1 MKNLFYFLFAFALCG
16 QFIAC
21 DGTDD
26 TPEPPVT
33 VTPCEEDPTSTCTIF
48 ERSSINF
55 TDGDDVS
62 HQVQIVSITDR
73 GEGTGSITLHNDT
86 TYVLDGLVFVND
98 GQTLIIEPGTVIK
111 GEPGSG
117 EQASAL
123 IVARGGM
130 INAQGAANNPIILT
144 ATADQTF
151 SAPAGI
157 VTTGGL
163 PAGTAGLWG
172 GLIVLGDASL
182 NSSPGESAIEGINT
196 SETRGLY
203 GGSNDDDNSGTIRYV
218 SVRYG
223 GTDIGAGNEINGVTM
238 GGVGRGTT
246 IEYVEVFGNKDDG
259 FEWFGGTVN
268 TKFLVSAYNQDD
280 AMDYDEGWRGNNQF
294 WLVYQVGSADRGGEH
309 DGGTDPE
316 TGTPY
321 ANPTIANASYFG
333 LGSGGGKRALTFRD
347 NAGGHYLNSIFAGYD
362 RGVDIEYLGDAS
374 VEDSHN
380 RFVDGDLTFKSNILF
395 DVARNAWAIADPDSV
410 GVPQATLDAFSI
422 YFGNEGNTTASD
434 PMFMADGVTPMA
446 GSVATSGVAA
456 NPAGSFF
463 TTVSYKGCVD
473 PAVGPTWIAGW
484 TRLAQEF

>member
-1 MKNLFYFLFAFALCG
+1 MRFLSHFLLLALFAGF
-16 QFIAC
+16 FVAC
-21 DGTDD
+21 EDTDD
-26 TPEPPVT
+26 MSGTTPTE
-33 VTPCEEDPTSTCTIF
+33 TPCEEDPTSTCTIF

-55 TDGDDVS
+55 TDGDDVA
-62 HQVQIVSITDR
+62 HTVQIVTITDR

-86 TYVLDGLVFVND
+86 TYVLNGLVFVND
-98 GQTLIIEPGTVIK
+98 GQTLIVEPGTVIK

-117 EQASAL
+117 EEASAL
-123 IVARGGM
+123 VVARGGM
-130 INAQGAANNPIILT
+130 INAQGEATNPIILT

-172 GLIVLGDASL
+172 GLIVLGDATL
-182 NSSPGESAIEGINT
+182 NSSPGESAIEGIAT

-238 GGVGRGTT
+238 GGVGAGTT

-268 TKFLVSAYNQDD
+268 TKYLVSAYNQDD

-316 TGTPY
+316 TAQPFAT
-321 ANPTIANASYFG
+321 PTIANASYFG
-333 LGSGGGKRALTFRD
+333 LGSAGGKRALTFRD
-347 NAGGHYLNSIFAGYD
+347 NAGGHYLNSIFAGYGK
-362 RGVDIEYLGDAS
+362 GVDVEYLGDAS

-380 RFVDGDLTFKSNILF
+380 RFVAGDLTFQANVLF
-395 DVARNAWAIADPDSV
+395 DVAGDAWTVANPDALTIAQSD
-410 GVPQATLDAFSI
+410 LDAFAI

-446 GSVATSGVAA
+446 GSVATSGLAA

-473 PAVGPTWIAGW
+473 PAEGPTWIAGW
-484 TRLAQEF
+484 TRLSQEF